1 MRIAMSITANL
12 SRKLSKAN
20 DIRRRFGVVATLQYA
35 ANIVGSRLCNFE
47 ALTLVWLPLDE
58 MQIELDLPD
67 DTTMRFLTPAEVESF
82 AQDPANDFIP
92 SHVKKAH
99 AGTDLCFAALVDGR
113 LASYGWYTLDRAFSI
128 GDNGLLMRAPSNAAY
143 MHSGFT
149 HPDFRG
155 RRLHGIGMGRALH
168 ALSDRGVNALVSD
181 VDWAN
186 HASLKS
192 CVRLGYRM
200 LGNLYAIGS
209 GRFFKIP
216 KAVRNLGIS
225 FERETAT
232 EPQSPEATLHA
243 A

>member
-1 MRIAMSITANL
+1 MSMITSL
-12 SRKLSKAN
+12 RHKLSKAN
-20 DIRRRFGVVATLQYA
+20 DIRRKFGVKATLQYA
-35 ANIVGSRLCNFE
+35 ANIVGSRLCGFE
-47 ALTLVWLPLDE
+47 ALKLVWLPVDE
-58 MQIELDLPD
+58 MKIELDLSD
-67 DTTMRFLTPAEVESF
+67 DTIMRFLTPSEVETF

-92 SHVKKAH
+92 SNVEKAH

-113 LASYGWYTLDRAFSI
+113 LASYGWYTLGRSFGI
-128 GDNGLLMRAPSNAAY
+128 GDNDILMRSPPNAAY

-181 VDWAN
+181 VNWAN

-192 CVRLGYRM
+192 CDRLGYQM
-200 LGNLYAIGS
+200 LGNLYS
-209 GRFFKIP
+209 FGRGKRKFVSAP
-216 KAVRNLGIS
+216 KAATKLGIT
-225 FERETAT
+225 FERSNEPETRPNQPAR
-232 EPQSPEATLHA
+232 HA

>member
-1 MRIAMSITANL
+1 MRVAMSITTNL
-12 SRKLSKAN
+12 AHKFSKAN
-20 DIRRRFGVVATLQYA
+20 DIRRRFGVTATLQYA
-35 ANIVGSRLCNFE
+35 ANIVGSKLCNFE

-58 MQIELDLPD
+58 MKIELDLPD
-67 DTTMRFLTPAEVESF
+67 DTTMRFLTPSEVETF
-82 AQDPANDFIP
+82 AQDPANEFVE
-92 SHVKKAH
+92 SHVGRAH

-192 CVRLGYRM
+192 CARLGYRM
-200 LGNLYAIGS
+200 LGNLYALGS
-209 GRFFKIP
+209 GRFHSIP
-216 KAVRNLGIS
+216 KAARKLGIS
-225 FERETAT
+225 FEQATAA
-232 EPQSPEATLHA
+232 EPQITETTLNA